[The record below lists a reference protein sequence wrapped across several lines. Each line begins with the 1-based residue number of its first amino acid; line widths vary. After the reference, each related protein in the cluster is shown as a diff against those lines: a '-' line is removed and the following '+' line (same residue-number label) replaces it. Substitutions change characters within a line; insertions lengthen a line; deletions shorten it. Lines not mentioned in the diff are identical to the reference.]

1 MPPLFEVCLQS
12 VDGVIAAERGG
23 AQRVELC
30 AALVEGGITPSLG
43 TVLASRE
50 AVDIDI
56 MVMIRP
62 RGGDFD
68 YTERELAVMVQ
79 DIQHLRGS
87 GITGIVFGI
96 LDQDGKVARP
106 QVQRMLEAAGGE
118 FTTCFHRA
126 FDVAA
131 NPFDALESLIELG
144 IDRVLTSGQ
153 AATVPEGK
161 EMIRQLVERA
171 AGRIDILP
179 GCGITA
185 ENVAEI
191 VTYTGV
197 KEYHATAF
205 GKLRSRMKHQNP
217 EVYMGIPGL
226 PEYEREITDEAEVKR
241 FIEAVR
247 SR

>member
-12 VDGVIAAERGG
+12 VEGAVAAELGG

-43 TVLASRE
+43 TVLACRD

-68 YTERELAVMVQ
+68 YSERELEVMTR
-79 DIQHLRGS
+79 DIRQLKGT
-87 GITGIVFGI
+87 GVTGIVFGI
-96 LDQDGKVARP
+96 LDVEGKVARP
-106 QVQRMLEAAGGE
+106 QVQALLEEAGEE
-118 FTTCFHRA
+118 FTVCFHRA

-131 NPFDALESLIELG
+131 DPFATLETLVDMGVNRI
-144 IDRVLTSGQ
+144 LTSGQ

-161 EMIRQLVERA
+161 DLIRQLVQLA

-179 GCGITA
+179 GCGITP

-191 VTYTGV
+191 IQHTGV
-197 KEYHATAF
+197 NEFHATAF
-205 GKLRSRMKHQNP
+205 GKQFSRMQHQNP
-217 EVYMGIPGL
+217 AVYMGIPGL
-226 PEYEREITDEAEVKR
+226 PEYEREQTDIAEVKR
-241 FIEAVR
+241 FIQAI
-247 SR
+247 S